1 MLFRS
6 PTCAFALASK
16 AAARFPESA
25 QVLAWLGFQ
34 LQFAGRYEDAK
45 LPLRRAIALDPA
57 FPVALQV
64 LGEVFLKQENYT
76 EAVVWLERACALL
89 PEDTEILLA
98 LGRAQSE
105 SGDTARSLKTLEL
118 AAHASPKDA
127 RIRFQLS
134 RLYFRLGNE
143 VRAREEAELSQ
154 QLRDAQ
160 PAVMSPPIILRRR

>member
-1 MLFRS
+1 M
-6 PTCAFALASK
+6 AF
-16 AAARFPESA
+16 
-25 QVLAWLGFQ
+25 
-34 LQFAGRYEDAK
+34 
-45 LPLRRAIALDPA
+45 
-57 FPVALQV
+57 QV

-160 PAVMSPPIILRRR
+160 PAAMSPPIILRRR